1 MVFFMEFKEIL
12 KSQRVRMGL
21 TQRELAEKI
30 GVTDRTI
37 QNYERGVKPAARFEH
52 VRALAN
58 VFGITTDELVGADT
72 AETPQSGSLYMD
84 KLVSEMSAMF
94 AGGEISDRDKEAAVM
109 AISQAYWAAKYMRN
123 R

>member
-1 MVFFMEFKEIL
+1 MEFKEIL
-12 KSQRVRMGL
+12 KSQRIRAGL
-21 TQRELAEKI
+21 TQKELAEKI
-30 GVTDRTI
+30 GVTARTI

-58 VFGITTDELVGADT
+58 IFGITTDELVGGEIPEA
-72 AETPQSGSLYMD
+72 PQSGSFYMN
-84 KLVSEMSAMF
+84 KLVSEVTSMF

-109 AISQAYWAAKYMRN
+109 AISQAYWATKNKRK